1 MVALRDQGLR
11 EVVVDA
17 DLQVRRECV
26 ARRAR

>member
-17 DLQVRRECV
+17 DLRVRRECV